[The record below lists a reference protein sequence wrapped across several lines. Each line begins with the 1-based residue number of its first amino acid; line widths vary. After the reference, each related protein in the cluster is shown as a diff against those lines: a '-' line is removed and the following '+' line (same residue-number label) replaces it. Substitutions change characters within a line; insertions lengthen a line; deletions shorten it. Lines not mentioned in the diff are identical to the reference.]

1 MLFTN
6 WQSKDKMLQIKL
18 GLLKSRYTSGFLLIS
33 LAATTVVTRG
43 SDLARVMPGCQIRA
57 VTGLDCP
64 SCGSVRCI
72 DALMKGQLGT
82 ALDQNMLVSGLVA
95 GGLTFL
101 VIWLIRGSVVW
112 EKFNTQK
119 SLKLMTVVTLVFWV
133 SRLAPWEVGEWLSS
147 GTYHQ

>member
-43 SDLARVMPGCQIRA
+43 SDLARVMPGCPIRA